1 MINFS
6 FGPNIFLGIIVS
18 FGVLILYFLR
28 NIKPEVARDEDIFFA
43 TIGLLYSCI
52 LMVHGWRLDPI
63 LLFSQ
68 VLIIVTVLV
77 AGWENIRLR
86 GLIANMAKLKKKKKD
101 NFFFLEFFYLGFKF
115 VNHSLKL
122 CLKSIH
128 NFFLYYS

>member
-6 FGPNIFLGIIVS
+6 FGLNIFLGIILS

-28 NIKPEVARDEDIFFA
+28 NVKPEVARDEDIFFA

-52 LMVHGWRLDPI
+52 LIIHGWRLDPI

-68 VLIIVTVLV
+68 VLIITIVLV

-86 GLIANMAKLKKKKKD
+86 GLICNITKLTRKRKK
-101 NFFFLEFFYLGFKF
+101 
-115 VNHSLKL
+115 
-122 CLKSIH
+122 
-128 NFFLYYS
+128 

>member
-28 NIKPEVARDEDIFFA
+28 NVKPEVARDEDIFFT
-43 TIGLLYSCI
+43 TICLLYSCI
-52 LMVHGWRLDPI
+52 LIIHGWRLDPI

-68 VLIIVTVLV
+68 VLIILTVII

-86 GLIANMAKLKKKKKD
+86 GLIVSMAKFKKKKRK
-101 NFFFLEFFYLGFKF
+101 
-115 VNHSLKL
+115 
-122 CLKSIH
+122 
-128 NFFLYYS
+128 

>member
-18 FGVLILYFLR
+18 FGVLVLYFLR
-28 NIKPEVARDEDIFFA
+28 DVKPEVARDADIFFV
-43 TIGLLYSCI
+43 TIGFLYSGI

-68 VLIIVTVLV
+68 VLIIFTVLV

-86 GLIANMAKLKKKKKD
+86 GLLANMTKLKKNKKQ
-101 NFFFLEFFYLGFKF
+101 
-115 VNHSLKL
+115 
-122 CLKSIH
+122 
-128 NFFLYYS
+128 

>member
-6 FGPNIFLGIIVS
+6 FSPNVFLGLLVS
-18 FGVLILYFLR
+18 MGVLLLYFLR
-28 NIKPEVARDEDIFFA
+28 NVKPDVARDEDIFFA

-68 VLIIVTVLV
+68 VLIITTVLV

-86 GLIANMAKLKKKKKD
+86 GLVSNMAKFRNKKED
-101 NFFFLEFFYLGFKF
+101 
-115 VNHSLKL
+115 
-122 CLKSIH
+122 
-128 NFFLYYS
+128 

>member
-6 FGPNIFLGIIVS
+6 FGLNIFLGILLS

-28 NIKPEVARDEDIFFA
+28 NVKPEVARDEDIFFA

-52 LMVHGWRLDPI
+52 LIIHGWRLDPI

-68 VLIIVTVLV
+68 VLIITIVLV

-86 GLIANMAKLKKKKKD
+86 GLICNITKLTRKRKK
-101 NFFFLEFFYLGFKF
+101 
-115 VNHSLKL
+115 
-122 CLKSIH
+122 
-128 NFFLYYS
+128 